1 MQAYAAWRD
10 NLEELVLERGGLVV
24 WHAALFVV
32 GLLFGALALR
42 SLEVETQLELSRQL
56 SGALE
61 AVRAGRDPAAGAL
74 VSEAL
79 FRQVRTVAL
88 MWVLAVS
95 LVGSVAV
102 MALPLVRGFTS
113 GFAVAYLTA
122 EMGARGVLLA
132 AAGHLPQTVLEVP
145 GVVLAASASVG
156 FAAEVLASWRVRRR
170 LSGYYAA
177 LARYTRTLLSAA
189 VLLAAAALVEGYMT
203 PHLVRIVASGP

>member
-1 MQAYAAWRD
+1 
-10 NLEELVLERGGLVV
+10 EGE
-24 WHAALFVV
+24 
-32 GLLFGALALR
+32 
-42 SLEVETQLELSRQL
+42 
-56 SGALE
+56 
-61 AVRAGRDPAAGAL
+61 PAAAGPL
-74 VSEAL
+74 LREAL
-79 FRQVRTVAL
+79 FRQARTVAL
-88 MWVLAVS
+88 TWVLAVS

-156 FAAEVLASWRVRRR
+156 FAAEVLASWRGRRR

-189 VLLAAAALVEGYMT
+189 VLLAAAALVEGYVT